1 MIKYKTAKDRFLA
14 IVEFKNKYGRMP
26 SYKVDPNQEDQN
38 IERSLY
44 SWMQAMKMARRG
56 KGTAK
61 YPEWL
66 DEEAKKNGIFDYFV
80 VLDKA
85 REQFKNLVSFNK
97 KNNRKPKR
105 YKAKDKQEAKL
116 AHWIHE
122 MRQKKRKN
130 IKQYPEW
137 LDEEAEK
144 NGILDW
150 FILKEEENKSKEG
163 E

>member
-1 MIKYKTAKDRFLA
+1 MTKYKLAKDRFSE
-14 IVEFKNKYGRMP
+14 IIEFKEKYGRMP
-26 SYKVDPNQEDQN
+26 NYKSGLSQEDQYS
-38 IERSLY
+38 EKSLY
-44 SWMQAMKMARRG
+44 SWIQAMKMARRG

-66 DEEAKKNGIFDYFV
+66 DEEAKKHGILDWFL

-85 REQFKNLVSFNK
+85 REQFKSLVSFNE